1 MNDFSTNIKFAWK
14 YAKDQKSKII
24 GFMICNFFHI
34 IISIV
39 VPILS
44 AKIMVYLTDNE
55 LIQVLMVALVLFFV
69 EISRNVISYLCRYF
83 SQVTYRET
91 FTKLQLDLG
100 RSILKL
106 QNSSIDANSSG
117 VFIQRL
123 TTDTSKM
130 ADVFNL
136 VNYHLL
142 DILTNI
148 GIFAAVL
155 IIDYRVFVYLF
166 IMVLIIGLVERKRI
180 SLVNEKDKE
189 FRKKNENVS
198 GFVGELVRGVRDIK
212 MLSAEKSFL
221 GELHTKL
228 VALNK
233 DRYEMTKIS
242 REYNFL
248 SGSLRDFLDL
258 SMICL
263 LVYLIYV
270 GDLSIAVALVVY
282 NYMGRVTH
290 IVDSYSFLLEGL
302 KDFNLSTS
310 RIYAIING
318 KEFPKEKF
326 GKEHIDKIKGNFEFK
341 NVSFEYKDNEPVLSD
356 LSFKVKSGSTMAFVG
371 KSGTG
376 KTTIF
381 NLLCKM
387 YDVDKGSI
395 LLDGHNIN
403 DLDKDSIRN
412 NITIISQNPY
422 IFNLSIKDNLR
433 LVKDNL
439 TDEEMEEACHIA
451 CLDDLIDSL
460 PDRYDTIVGEGGI
473 SLSGGQRQRL
483 AIARALVQKT
493 KIILFDEATS
503 ALDNETQAKI
513 QKAIENLQGEYTI
526 LIIAHRL
533 STIIN
538 SDTILFLDDGKV
550 IAEGSHEELL
560 KSCREYKKLYDAEIE
575 K

>member
-24 GFMICNFFHI
+24 GFFVCNVFHV

-44 AKIMVYLTDNE
+44 AKIMVYLTDNK

-69 EISRNVISYLCRYF
+69 EVSRNFFSYLCRYF
-83 SQVTYRET
+83 SQVSYRET

-106 QNSSIDANSSG
+106 KNSSIDANSSG

-123 TTDTSKM
+123 TSDTSKM
-130 ADVFNL
+130 ADVFNM
-136 VNYHLL
+136 VNYNLL

-148 GIFAAVL
+148 GIFVAVL

-166 IMVLIIGLVERKRI
+166 VMVLIIGLVERKRI
-180 SLVNEKDKE
+180 SLVNDKDKE
-189 FRKKNENVS
+189 YRKKNENVS

-221 GELHTKL
+221 SELHTKL
-228 VALNK
+228 IDLNK
-233 DRYEMTKIS
+233 ARYDMTKIS

-248 SGSLRDFLDL
+248 TGSLRDFLDL

-263 LVYLIYV
+263 LVYLIYI

-282 NYMGRVTH
+282 NYMGRVTR

-302 KDFNLSTS
+302 KDFNLSTT
-310 RIYAIING
+310 RIYDIISG
-318 KEFPKEKF
+318 KDFPKEKF
-326 GKEHIDKIKGNFEFK
+326 GNTHIDEIKGNFEFK
-341 NVSFEYKDNEPVLSD
+341 KVSFEYKNNEKVLDD
-356 LSFKVKSGSTMAFVG
+356 LSFKVKAGSTVAFVG

-387 YDVDKGSI
+387 YDVCSGKI
-395 LLDGHNIN
+395 LLDGN
-403 DLDKDSIRN
+403 DISELDKESIRD

-422 IFNLSIKDNLR
+422 IFNLSIRDNLR
-433 LVKDNL
+433 LVKENL
-439 TDEEMEEACHIA
+439 TDEEMEYACHIA

-473 SLSGGQRQRL
+473 SLSGGQKQRL

-513 QKAIENLQGEYTI
+513 QEAIDNLQGEYTI

-538 SDTILFLDDGKV
+538 CDNILFLEEGR
-550 IAEGSHEELL
+550 ILAQGSHNELL
-560 KSCREYKKLYDAEIE
+560 KDCSEYKKLYDAEIE

>member
-14 YAKDQKSKII
+14 YAKNQKGKII

-34 IISIV
+34 LISIV
-39 VPILS
+39 VPILT

-180 SLVNEKDKE
+180 SLVNERDKE

-233 DRYEMTKIS
+233 DRYDMTKIS

-248 SGSLRDFLDL
+248 TGSLRDFLDL
-258 SMICL
+258 SMICI
-263 LVYLIYV
+263 LVYLIYI
-270 GDLSIAVALVVY
+270 GDISIAVALVVY

-318 KEFPKEKF
+318 GDFPKEKF
-326 GKEHIDKIKGNFEFK
+326 GKEHIEKIKGNFEFK
-341 NVSFEYKDNEPVLSD
+341 NVSFEYNKNEPVLSN
-356 LSFKVKSGSTMAFVG
+356 LSFKVKAGSTMAFVG

-387 YDVDKGSI
+387 YDVSSGDI
-395 LLDGHNIN
+395 LLDGYNIN

-422 IFNLSIKDNLR
+422 IFNLSIRDNLR
-433 LVKDNL
+433 LVKENL
-439 TDEEMEEACHIA
+439 TDEEMEDACHIA

-513 QKAIENLQGEYTI
+513 QMAIENLQGEYTI

-538 SDTILFLDDGKV
+538 SDTILFLENGKI
-550 IAEGSHEELL
+550 IAEGSHNELL
-560 KSCREYKKLYDAEIE
+560 KNCREYKKLYDAEIE